1 MQMILG
7 GFAVLGHIYPIF
19 AGFKGGKGIATLLG
33 FVIAISWPI
42 SLMCA
47 LTFVIIVWITRYIS
61 VGSMLAC
68 ALSPLYVWLYY
79 GNEQV
84 FIYFCLVIALMVVYT
99 HRANIKRLREGNEN
113 RFSFSQKKKIENEEL
128 V

>member
-1 MQMILG
+1 
-7 GFAVLGHIYPIF
+7 
-19 AGFKGGKGIATLLG
+19 
-33 FVIAISWPI
+33 
-42 SLMCA
+42 MCA